1 MLKTF
6 KNIFKKIQKQSII
19 VQTFLYLII
28 YLALRSI
35 FKVINWSLWKIQTLE
50 GFGNPPTQMTLFHW
64 NKCGHCKKMMPEWN
78 KFQSSYKGKLKIKK
92 VEQGDNPSLIK
103 KLNVSSYPTI
113 LLLDKDNNKVK
124 EYDGGRTAEE
134 FKKFTESL

>member
-1 MLKTF
+1 MLKTL

-35 FKVINWSLWKIQTLE
+35 FQVINWSAWKIQTLE

-92 VEQGDNPSLIK
+92 IEQGDNPSLIK
-103 KLNVSSYPTI
+103 KLIPERYSLHEYIYAKSNTLPNKFFQISCSSSGI
-113 LLLDKDNNKVK
+113 EL
-124 EYDGGRTAEE
+124 
-134 FKKFTESL
+134 